1 MPTRIPAAHI
11 PVNEEALSRALVALG
26 GDCDPKRNPPWR
38 VALAIADCR
47 RAIDP
52 APWAQPV
59 TAPEFQASRVAW
71 QPPRSLRLVTV
82 SGKDRATGET
92 D

>member
-1 MPTRIPAAHI
+1 MPSRIPAAHI
-11 PVNEEALSRALVALG
+11 AVNEEALSRALVALG
-26 GDCDPKRNPPWR
+26 GDSDPKRNPPWR

-52 APWAQPV
+52 APWAQPPA
-59 TAPEFQASRVAW
+59 APQSQRPLVAW